1 MALAAG
7 TRLGPYEIV
16 APAGAGGMGEVY
28 RARDTRL
35 NREVAIKV
43 LPEHLSRNPE
53 LRERFEREARAI
65 SQLSHPHIC
74 VLYDIGKHENA
85 DYLVL
90 EYLEGETLGTRV
102 RRGPLPTD
110 QVLKYGAQMAE
121 ALDKAHR
128 HGVVHRDLKPDNVM
142 LTKSGVKLLDF
153 GLAKPV
159 TGAVGVASSSAATMT
174 HSPLTTEGTLVGTF
188 QYMSPEQ
195 LEGEEADVRSD
206 IFGLGC
212 VLYEMVTGR
221 RAFEGKSTAKVVA
234 AIMTSE
240 PPPIST
246 LSPLTPAPLERVVKK
261 CLAKDPEE
269 RWQNAGD
276 LASELRWIA
285 ESGSQAAAAI
295 PAPARS
301 RRRLLNRLALPLV
314 AAAAILAGFLL
325 RSPTV
330 QPAFRVA
337 VNLLPGSNLIEG
349 QAALSPDGQMVVMA
363 LTDADGKARFW
374 IRSLSS
380 DTAQPMAETEG
391 AIYPFWSPD
400 SRYIGFF
407 ATDGKIRKIAANGGG
422 HAEALANIPWSVY
435 GGTWNREGSIV
446 FSSGHLGL
454 YQISV
459 SGGTAVKIAVA
470 AGMTDLRWPSFL
482 PDGKHVLVTSNAVSS
497 GIFAVSLATGEVQPV
512 LPGENSPAQYVE
524 PGYVLF
530 SRGGVLL
537 AQPFDLRS
545 MRVTGSAQSIAELIA
560 TGTSGIGGPTFS
572 ASRDGLLLY
581 QTASQAQLTWV
592 DTNGKKL
599 STIGEPGYLSSP
611 YLSPNGKYAMVTVV
625 APGQKN
631 QKLWLYDLDSGTA
644 SPFTFGEGDDLFPV
658 WSPDGKKVAFASNR
672 GGKQQDIYIKPVG
685 GGSSEQLIL
694 GGDGDKQPD
703 RWSADGRYIL
713 FDNNGPKTKA
723 TDVWAL
729 PLFGD
734 RKPFPV
740 VETSAVDYYGIFSAD
755 GKWVAYDSDES
766 GRGEIY
772 VVPFPGPGGKWQIS
786 TGGGAIPF
794 WPPGSELFYLTADF
808 RLIGLEYSVDGSNF
822 KTGKS
827 RLLFGGRS
835 LASTAGYDVHPDGKR
850 WLLALTSGEPNVS
863 PLLLVTNWTALLKH

>member
-1 MALAAG
+1 MPLATG
-7 TRLGPYEIV
+7 THLGPYEII

-43 LPEHLSRNPE
+43 LPDHLSSNPE

-90 EYLEGETLGTRV
+90 EYLEGETLGARV

-110 QVLKYGAQMAE
+110 QVLKYGAQIAE

-128 HGVVHRDLKPDNVM
+128 HGVFHRDLKPDNVM

-153 GLAKPV
+153 GLAKPLV
-159 TGAVGVASSSAATMT
+159 GAVGVASSSAATMT

-195 LEGEEADVRSD
+195 LEGQEADARSD

-234 AIMTSE
+234 AIMTAE
-240 PPPIST
+240 PPAIST
-246 LSPLTPAPLERVVKK
+246 LSPLTPASLERVVRK

-276 LASELRWIA
+276 LASELRWIS
-285 ESGSQAAAAI
+285 ESGSQSGAAV
-295 PAPARS
+295 PAQAYSPRK
-301 RRRLLNRLALPLV
+301 LLTWLALALAV
-314 AAAAILAGFLL
+314 AAGILAGFLL
-325 RSPTV
+325 RRPTV
-330 QPAFRVA
+330 QPSLRVA
-337 VNLLPGSNLIEG
+337 INLPPGSTLIDGE
-349 QAALSPDGQMVVMA
+349 AIVSPDGQKIVMG

-380 DTAQPMAETEG
+380 DAAQPMAETEG

-400 SRYIGFF
+400 SQNIGFF
-407 ATDGKIRKIAANGGG
+407 ATDGKLRKIALNGGG
-422 HAEALANIPWSVY
+422 HAEAIGTVPWTVY
-435 GGTWNREGSIV
+435 GGTWGREGKIV

-454 YQISV
+454 FQISA
-459 SGGTAVKIAVA
+459 SGGTAAKIPVPENGSASF
-470 AGMTDLRWPSFL
+470 RWPSFL
-482 PDGKHVLVTSNAVSS
+482 PDGKHVLVTSTAASG
-497 GIFAVSLATGEVQPV
+497 GIFVVDPATGELQPV
-512 LPGENSPAQYVE
+512 LPGENGPAQYVE
-524 PGYVLF
+524 PGYLLF
-530 SRGGVLL
+530 SRGGVLM

-545 MRVTGSAQSIAELIA
+545 MRATGNSQSVAESVS
-560 TGTSGIGGPTFS
+560 TGTSGIGASTFA

-581 QTASQAQLTWV
+581 QSAFQSQLTWV
-592 DTNGKKL
+592 DNDGKKL
-599 STIGEPGYLSSP
+599 STVGEPGYLSQP
-611 YLSPNGKYAMVTVV
+611 VLSPNGKYAMVTV
-625 APGQKN
+625 AGPGRKN
-631 QKLWLYDLDSGTA
+631 QKLWLYDLGSGTA
-644 SPFTFGEGDDLFPV
+644 SPFTFGEGDDLYPA
-658 WSPDGKKVAFASNR
+658 WSPDSKQVAFASNR
-672 GGKQQDIYIKPVG
+672 NGKQEDIYIKPVG
-685 GGSSEQLIL
+685 GGSGERLIL
-694 GGDGDKQPD
+694 GGEGDKEPD

-734 RKPFPV
+734 HEPFP
-740 VETSAVDYYGIFSAD
+740 
-755 GKWVAYDSDES
+755 
-766 GRGEIY
+766 
-772 VVPFPGPGGKWQIS
+772 
-786 TGGGAIPF
+786 
-794 WPPGSELFYLTADF
+794 
-808 RLIGLEYSVDGSNF
+808 
-822 KTGKS
+822 
-827 RLLFGGRS
+827 
-835 LASTAGYDVHPDGKR
+835 
-850 WLLALTSGEPNVS
+850 
-863 PLLLVTNWTALLKH
+863 